1 MGLVLYA
8 LKFRVSFYVLAL
20 LMMLGGIGA
29 IVIMPK
35 DVLPTVDI
43 PVVVVVWTY
52 TGLDTTDMAQRITTY
67 SEFSLS
73 NNVNSIK
80 RMESTT
86 LQGVAIEKVYFDQRV
101 SIDLAISQVTS
112 AMNAIRA
119 VMPPGIQ
126 PPVVM
131 RFSASSVP
139 VVQLALSSEKQS
151 QAQLYDYA
159 QYRIRQTLTQVPGS
173 TLPSPYGGAPRQ
185 IMVDL
190 DMHALQG
197 YGLTPLDVT
206 NAISAQNLTVP
217 SGQSKIGDFQY
228 PIRLNSAPEAI
239 SALNVLP
246 IKEVGGTPVLVRD
259 VAYVRDG
266 SPPQQ
271 NIVRADGKR
280 SILLT
285 ILKNGEASTLT
296 VVNNVKA
303 FLPQIRA
310 AAPDGAKIDLLFDQS
325 VFVSGAI
332 SDVIREAATAA
343 GLTGLM
349 ILLFLGS
356 WRPTV
361 VVLIS
366 IPLSILTSLS
376 VLALMGQTI
385 NIMTLGGLALAVGI
399 LVDDATV
406 AIENTYRLMEEGHP
420 FRKSVV
426 EGSAGIAKPAL
437 ISTLA
442 ICAAFVSVLFLTD
455 TPKFLFTPQALA
467 VVFAMLT
474 SYLLSRTIVPI
485 LIDVLVKKEFD
496 HRFGEGSPHHA
507 QIHGKAHGQAQHADA
522 EHGDNPETEKPAQ
535 PDKPQR
541 KPGFFKRFHNGFE
554 RGFARFHTGYLGM
567 LHVVI
572 TRRILTMSVVLLL
585 FCVAGV
591 CFMFVGQDYFPQID
605 AGELTLHMR
614 TRPGLRIETAE
625 QSFAAVEGTIRKV
638 IKPDD
643 LELILD
649 NIGLPA
655 SNYNFAFGDGSFV
668 SNYDGQILISL
679 KKGHAP
685 TDGYRKKLRKVLAE
699 TYPDS
704 IFYFQPSDIITQIL
718 DFGTLTPIDVQVTGR
733 NPGKDLEV
741 AKHIEAKLRG
751 VRGAVDVH
759 IQQIVDA
766 PEFFADVDRQKAGEI
781 GLTEQQIANTLNIS
795 LSGSFQVTP
804 NFWAD
809 PKSGIPYQMW
819 VQTPEYRNDSLTDV
833 GNTPLFVSTASTG
846 MGASGAT
853 TGIAGA
859 QPGVV
864 TLFNNIAKLRRQS
877 EQTVVNH
884 VNTQPKYDVLASVQE
899 RDLGSVSRDIDKIM
913 QEEQP
918 NLPVP
923 DRISVLGQ
931 ISDMNSAFSNIGMGL
946 AIAMVAV
953 YLLMA
958 VNYQSWG
965 DPFVVLAALP
975 LAFCGIVMSLFIT
988 QTTFSI
994 PSLFGAIMSVGI
1006 ASANSI
1012 LLVTFA
1018 KEYREETGCSAAEA
1032 AMKAGETRLR
1042 PVLMTAAAMF
1052 VGLIP
1057 MALGIGEGS
1066 EQNAAL
1072 ARAVLGGILV
1082 GTCSTLLFVPFL
1094 YSVLRTGKSEPLK
1107 DYVTDDE
1114 LKA

>member
-1 MGLVLYA
+1 MGLVKYA
-8 LKFRVSFYVLAL
+8 LKFRVTFYVLSL
-20 LMMLGGIGA
+20 LMMLGGVGA
-29 IVIMPK
+29 IIVMPK

-73 NNVNSIK
+73 NNVNSIR

-86 LQGVAIEKVYFDQRV
+86 LQGVAIEKIYFDQRV
-101 SIDLAISQVTS
+101 SIDLAIAQVVS
-112 AMNAIRA
+112 AMNSIRA

-126 PPVVM
+126 PPIVM

-139 VVQLALSSEKQS
+139 VVQLALSSERQS
-151 QAQLYDYA
+151 EAQLYDYA
-159 QYRIRQTLTQVPGS
+159 QFRIRQTLTQVPGS

-217 SGQSKIGDFQY
+217 SGQSKIGDWQY

-239 SALNVLP
+239 PALNALP
-246 IKEVGGTPVLVRD
+246 IKVVAGSPVLVRD

-271 NIVRADGKR
+271 NIVRANGRR

-285 ILKNGEASTLT
+285 ILKNGEASTLS
-296 VVNNVKA
+296 VVNNVKG
-303 FLPQIRA
+303 FLSQIRA
-310 AAPDGAKIDLLFDQS
+310 AAPEGAKIDLLFDQS

-332 SDVIREAATAA
+332 ADVVREAVIAA

-356 WRPTV
+356 WRSTL

-366 IPLSILTSLS
+366 IPLSILTSLA
-376 VLALMGQTI
+376 VLALIGETI

-420 FRKSVV
+420 FRQSVV
-426 EGSAGIAKPAL
+426 EGAAGIAKPAL

-455 TPKFLFTPQALA
+455 TPKFLFTPQAFA

-474 SYLLSRTIVPI
+474 SYLLSRTVVPI
-485 LIDVLVKKEFD
+485 FIDVLVRREYD
-496 HRFGEGSPHHA
+496 RRFGG
-507 QIHGKAHGQAQHADA
+507 
-522 EHGDNPETEKPAQ
+522 
-535 PDKPQR
+535 PQR
-541 KPGFFKRFHNGFE
+541 QHGEAAGGRPGL
-554 RGFARFHTGYLGM
+554 FARFHAGFERWFARFHAGYLGL

-572 TRRILTMSVVLLL
+572 INRIATLAVVGVVVALAAGL
-585 FCVAGV
+585 FT
-591 CFMFVGQDYFPQID
+591 FVGQDYFPQID
-605 AGELTLHMR
+605 AGELTLHVR
-614 TRPGLRIETAE
+614 TRSGMRIESAE
-625 QSFAAVEGTIRKV
+625 QTFAAVEDTIRKV
-638 IKPDD
+638 IKPED
-643 LELILD
+643 LGLILD

-679 KKGHAP
+679 REGHAP
-685 TDGYRKKLRKVLAE
+685 TNAYRKTLRKVLNE
-699 TYPDS
+699 TYPDTV
-704 IFYFQPSDIITQIL
+704 FYFQPSDIITQIL

-733 NPGKDLEV
+733 NAAKDLEV
-741 AKHIEAKLRG
+741 AKHIEQRLRT

-759 IQQIVDA
+759 IQQITDA
-766 PEFFADVDRQKAGEI
+766 PEFFADVDRQMAGEI

-795 LSGSFQVTP
+795 LAGSFQVTP

-809 PKSGIPYQMW
+809 PRTGIPYQLW
-819 VQTPEYRNDSLTDV
+819 VQTPEYRNNSLTDV
-833 GNTPLFVSTASTG
+833 GNTPLLVQAAAS
-846 MGASGAT
+846 ASSA
-853 TGIAGA
+853 
-859 QPGVV
+859 GVV
-864 TLFNNIAKLRRQS
+864 TLFNNVAKLRRQS

-884 VNTQPKYDVLASVQE
+884 LNTQPKYDIFASVQD
-899 RDLGSVSRDIDKIM
+899 RDLGSVSREIEKIM
-913 QEEQP
+913 QDEQP

-931 ISDMNSAFSNIGMGL
+931 IADMHSAFANLGIGL
-946 AIAMVAV
+946 AIAMIAV

-958 VNYQSWG
+958 VNFQSWG

-975 LAFCGIVMSLFIT
+975 LAFCGIVMSLFVT

-994 PSLFGAIMSVGI
+994 PSLFGAIMSVGV

-1018 KEYREETGCSAAEA
+1018 REHREQTGCSAVEA
-1032 AMKAGETRLR
+1032 ALKAGETRLR

-1052 VGLIP
+1052 VGLMP
-1057 MALGIGEGS
+1057 MALGLGEGS

-1094 YSVLRTGKSEPLK
+1094 YSVLRTGKAEPLK
-1107 DYVTDDE
+1107 DY
-1114 LKA
+1114 L